1 MKTVVISL
9 SEIGLSPGRTQTSRK
24 AATAAAYMQA
34 PPQAAACD
42 RGHLRCEQDEA
53 MASPD
58 RPTGP

>member
-1 MKTVVISL
+1 MKTVVTSL

-24 AATAAAYMQA
+24 AATAAAHMQA

-42 RGHLRCEQDEA
+42 RGHLRYQDEA